1 MLDTNILISG
11 MVFRGPERRL
21 LDTIYHQRL
30 TLVINSYIVEET
42 KEVLQRKFPAHV
54 PVFDR
59 LLSLLKVEFTSMPS
73 PASIAK
79 IRPIIRDPQDAA
91 ILASAIEAQPDLFIS
106 GDLDLHTPEV
116 GSLIKVLTTAEAL
129 KRLINKKFHCG

>member
-42 KEVLQRKFPAHV
+42 KEFCSANFP
-54 PVFDR
+54 PMSR
-59 LLSLLKVEFTSMPS
+59 S
-73 PASIAK
+73 SI
-79 IRPIIRDPQDAA
+79 
-91 ILASAIEAQPDLFIS
+91 
-106 GDLDLHTPEV
+106 
-116 GSLIKVLTTAEAL
+116 GSYPYSK
-129 KRLINKKFHCG
+129 